1 MILIEILLKLLI
13 IKTPDESLRITTKP
27 NQIDDGRVKLIERKN
42 NMTYKSKNFTV
53 KYYYHDE
60 EENVNIYK
68 VIDNKTKKRIYT
80 GWFNEC
86 VNFVKEKENTQL
98 N

>member
-1 MILIEILLKLLI
+1 
-13 IKTPDESLRITTKP
+13 
-27 NQIDDGRVKLIERKN
+27 
-42 NMTYKSKNFTV
+42 MTYKSKNFTV